1 MEMREKQARRR
12 LILILTLGYAGYYLC
27 RSNFSVTLPLLI
39 QYLEETGLSETD
51 ASVALGTVASA
62 GVLAYAGGKF
72 LSGPFNDRF
81 GGRTGFIGGMAGS
94 VFFTVLFALAGGL
107 PLFSLAW
114 IGNRLVQS
122 GGWVGMVQICSRWL
136 PAASYASAMAVVSQ
150 SFLFGDAAVRVGLGY
165 LMAFGAGW
173 RTVFLASAILLLF
186 LCLWVSRELRGAPA
200 EKNLPEPPPHPENVF
215 AEAPTEVGISGI
227 LRRLLASPSFR
238 IVCVLSF
245 GLTLLRETFNIWTPL
260 YFVQAAGMEVGA
272 AARWSAVFPFFGG
285 VSVLVA
291 GVVGDRVG
299 RWGRTIVILIACLG
313 SAAALYALSVL
324 RGHPAPEVA
333 VLLVSLV
340 AVTTLAAY
348 AYLAGATAIDLGGK
362 VGSGTA
368 SGLIDGFGYLGGILA
383 GRGIA
388 DLATD
393 GGWGQA
399 FWVLSLVALFCA
411 ASGLW
416 LSFCERKTRAAV

>member
-1 MEMREKQARRR
+1 MDMREKQARRR

-94 VFFTVLFALAGGL
+94 GFFTVLFALAGGL

-150 SFLFGDAAVRVGLGY
+150 SFLFGDAAVRVGLGS

-173 RTVFLASAILLLF
+173 RTVFLASAILLLC
-186 LCLWVSRELRGAPA
+186 LCLWVSRELHGAPA
-200 EKNLPEPPPHPENVF
+200 EKNLPEPPP
-215 AEAPTEVGISGI
+215 ASIAG
-227 LRRLLASPSFR
+227 LA
-238 IVCVLSF
+238 
-245 GLTLLRETFNIWTPL
+245 
-260 YFVQAAGMEVGA
+260 
-272 AARWSAVFPFFGG
+272 
-285 VSVLVA
+285 
-291 GVVGDRVG
+291 
-299 RWGRTIVILIACLG
+299 
-313 SAAALYALSVL
+313 
-324 RGHPAPEVA
+324 
-333 VLLVSLV
+333 LVSNCLCSV
-340 AVTTLAAY
+340 FRADAAPGNLQ
-348 AYLAGATAIDLGGK
+348 YLD
-362 VGSGTA
+362 A
-368 SGLIDGFGYLGGILA
+368 S
-383 GRGIA
+383 
-388 DLATD
+388 
-393 GGWGQA
+393 
-399 FWVLSLVALFCA
+399 LFCA
-411 ASGLW
+411 GRRYGSGRGGALECGVSFFRRGECSGRGRCRRSRGSLGAYDRDLDCLPGIGRRPLCTLRFAGTSSTRGCGSVGFVGRGDHSGGVCVSGRGDRNRSGRQGRQRYGQWSDRWLW
-416 LSFCERKTRAAV
+416 LSGRHSGWSGDCGPGD

>member
-12 LILILTLGYAGYYLC
+12 LIATLTVGYAGYYLC
-27 RSNFSVTLPLLI
+27 RSNFSVTLPLLVE
-39 QYLEETGLSETD
+39 YLEETGLSARE
-51 ASVALGTVASA
+51 ASVALGSVASL
-62 GVLAYAGGKF
+62 GVLTYAVGKF

-81 GGRTGFIGGMAGS
+81 GGRAGFLGGMAGA
-94 VFFTVLFALAGGL
+94 VFFTILFAFAGGV

-114 IGNRLVQS
+114 IGNRFVQS

-136 PAASYASAMAVVSQ
+136 PAASYASAMAIISQ

-165 LMAFGAGW
+165 LMALEVGW
-173 RTVFLASAILLLF
+173 RTVFLVSAGLLLV
-186 LCLWVSRELRGAPA
+186 LGLWASRELQGTPA
-200 EKNLPEPPPHPENVF
+200 ARHLPEPPPHPENVF
-215 AEAPTEVGISGI
+215 AKAAPGIGSGAI
-227 LRRLLASPSFR
+227 IRELLGSSSFR
-238 IVCVLSF
+238 LVCVLSF

-260 YFVQAAGMEVGA
+260 YFVEAAGMEVAA

-285 VSVLVA
+285 VSVLAA
-291 GVVGDRVG
+291 GFLGDRVG
-299 RWGRTIVILIACLG
+299 RWGRTVVILLACLG
-313 SAAALYALSVL
+313 SAAALYGLAALGG
-324 RGHPAPEVA
+324 RPEPVSA

-383 GRGIA
+383 GRGVA
-388 DLATD
+388 DLATN
-393 GGWGQA
+393 GGWAEA
-399 FWVLSLVALFCA
+399 FVVLSVVALFCA
-411 ASGLW
+411 VAGLW
-416 LSFCERKTRAAV
+416 LSFVER